1 MLQIWAV
8 FCIITF
14 RYYPISKRYSM
25 MERENA
31 MPSMKD
37 VARLA
42 KVSVAT
48 VSCALSGK
56 KSVAPETMKRI
67 QSAIAELNYMPNLS
81 ARNLRN
87 PISNEVGLILTDIG
101 NTYQA
106 DFMKG
111 VVSVLQPAGY
121 TLHVAYSENIPL
133 NETERL
139 SSLLGKN
146 ISGLILFTCQ
156 PDNTPLFQNI
166 TDNLK
171 LPVVFVERMPMN
183 LECNFVSFDNYRMIS
198 RITQRLADLGCRRLS
213 LVMGSD
219 ILSSEKD
226 CLDAFLHTANK
237 NGIVIDPNL
246 ICQTQKSKEDAFRS
260 TLFAYED
267 TFPDAIITT
276 STELARGVCETL
288 YIYGKKP
295 NEEVLIISLGEESWL
310 HTDPSASFFT
320 TTRSAIKEG
329 ERAAR
334 ILLQN
339 IQSPVLFEKQT
350 LLMQDNFNPETGI
363 HLTKSA
369 PQVVPPPEPDRPT
382 LKILMVESASS
393 HAIRIL
399 SQDFSRKYGIDV
411 QVEVQPVTHILNVIR
426 EEKSTG
432 VCGHDIYMFDI
443 PWLPNIATNG
453 LLADITDLIT
463 ASHLET
469 EHFLS
474 ENLEN
479 CQYDG
484 RYYGIPV
491 IGGTQMLL
499 YRKDLFE
506 NPVLQNEFEKEYKV
520 RMRPPVTWTEFNG
533 ICKFFTRSYNPK
545 SPTPYGT
552 AIGMSS
558 REDLITYLFPY
569 IWARGGEIFDSN
581 DVLQISSP
589 ANALAIE
596 DFLQTLHYTDGN
608 YANTSLVNTVEQF
621 RNGDIAMLIIFT
633 LNLSL
638 QHIQTALGDKVGYA
652 LLPRK
657 QSVLPG
663 WNFGV
668 SNFTTQHA
676 NIGKFFEWFC
686 QKHISYYLTIL
697 TGASTVIAPY
707 ENRQIRAMYPWL
719 PLAAEGLKYG
729 HLRTTFAHKSKWHAI
744 PQDKIEDTIAQ
755 CIHDVL
761 GHRMEVR
768 EALSEAEN
776 RLNALYTTRRT

>member
-1 MLQIWAV
+1 
-8 FCIITF
+8 
-14 RYYPISKRYSM
+14 
-25 MERENA
+25 
-31 MPSMKD
+31 MPSMKE
-37 VARLA
+37 VAKLA
-42 KVSVAT
+42 NVSVAT

-56 KSVAPETMKRI
+56 KSVAPETMKKI
-67 QSAIAELNYMPNLS
+67 QAAIKELNYIPNLS

-87 PISNEVGLILTDIG
+87 PISNDIGLVLTDIG
-101 NTYQA
+101 NGYQA

-111 VVSVLQPAGY
+111 VMSVLQPAGY

-139 SSLLGKN
+139 NSLLGKN
-146 ISGLILFTCQ
+146 ISGLLLFTCQ

-166 TDNLK
+166 TENLK
-171 LPVVFVERMPMN
+171 LPVVFVERMPLD
-183 LECNFVSFDNYRMIS
+183 LECNFVSFDNYQMIS
-198 RITQRLADLGCRRLS
+198 RITQRLLDLGRSRLS
-213 LVMGSD
+213 LVMGPD
-219 ILSSEKD
+219 ILSSEKE
-226 CLDAFLHTANK
+226 CLDAFLHTAEK
-237 NGIVIDPNL
+237 NGVEIDSNL

-260 TLFAYED
+260 TLFAYEHS
-267 TFPDAIITT
+267 FPDAIITT

-295 NEEVLIISLGEESWL
+295 NQDVLIVSLGEESWL
-310 HTDPSASFFT
+310 HTDPSANFFT

-329 ERAAR
+329 ERAAQL
-334 ILLQN
+334 LLQN
-339 IQSPVLFEKQT
+339 IQSPVLFEKQH
-350 LLMQDNFNPETGI
+350 LLMQDKFNPKTGI
-363 HLTKSA
+363 HLSLSLEA
-369 PQVVPPPEPDRPT
+369 FNEPPEHIRPQ
-382 LKILMVESASS
+382 LKILMVESVTS
-393 HAIRIL
+393 HAVRIL
-399 SQDFSRKYGIDV
+399 SQNFSQKYGIDV
-411 QVEVQPVTHILNVIR
+411 QVDIHPVPYILNTIR
-426 EEKSTG
+426 EENETG
-432 VCGHDIYMFDI
+432 VCKHDIYMFDI

-453 LLADITDLIT
+453 LLADISDLIT
-463 ASHLET
+463 SSHLET

-491 IGGTQMLL
+491 IGGTQLLL

-506 NPVLQNEFEKEYKV
+506 NPVVQNEFEKEYKV
-520 RMRPPVTWTEFNG
+520 RLRPPVTWTEFNG
-533 ICKFFTRSYNPK
+533 ICKFFTRTYNPK

-581 DVLQISSP
+581 DVLQVSSA

-596 DFLQTLHYTDGN
+596 DFLQTLQYTDGN
-608 YANTSLVNTVEQF
+608 YANTSLVSTIEQF

-638 QHIQTALGDKVGYA
+638 RHIQKALGDKVGYA

-668 SNFTTQHA
+668 SNFTKQQA
-676 NIGKFFEWFC
+676 NIVKFFEWFC
-686 QKHISYYLTIL
+686 KKHISYYLTIL
-697 TGASTVIAPY
+697 TGESTVIAPY

-719 PLAAEGLKYG
+719 PLAAKGLKFG
-729 HLRTTFAHKSKWHAI
+729 HLRTTFAHKSKWHSI

-761 GHRMEVR
+761 NQRMDVR
-768 EALSEAEN
+768 EALAEAEL
-776 RLNALYTTRRT
+776 RLNALYTDKKT